1 MKKNCKRQIEQSLEL
16 KKWLGENVINY
27 MSNRKAMLIR
37 VIVRFTREM
46 YLYKISQYFPKR
58 YKSFGKNV
66 ELDLFNYVTKA
77 DLNVATGVDTSNLA
91 AKSDLARLKSEI
103 VKTDKEK
110 LKTVSIDW
118 GKLSNVVHNDV
129 VEKTV
134 SDKLVIKLNAL
145 F

>member
-1 MKKNCKRQIEQSLEL
+1 
-16 KKWLGENVINY
+16 
-27 MSNRKAMLIR
+27 MSNGKAMLIR
-37 VIVRFTREM
+37 VIVRFIREV

-66 ELDLFNYVTKA
+66 ELDLFNYVTKT

-91 AKSDLARLKSEI
+91 PKSDLARLKSEI

-110 LKTVSIDW
+110 LKTVSIDSS
-118 GKLSNVVHNDV
+118 KVSNVVHNDV

-134 SDKLVIKLNAL
+134 SDKLVTKLNAL

>member
-1 MKKNCKRQIEQSLEL
+1 
-16 KKWLGENVINY
+16 

-91 AKSDLARLKSEI
+91 AKSDLPRLKSEI

-110 LKTVSIDW
+110 LKTVSID
-118 GKLSNVVHNDV
+118 
-129 VEKTV
+129 
-134 SDKLVIKLNAL
+134 
-145 F
+145 